1 MCLALLSS
9 HWSASKHS
17 NCKTSCQYAVT
28 HMESFAER
36 EQLKVS
42 LKDLRA
48 LHVQQQTTQIFFIAH
63 QNLSHTVIEEG
74 FVENLN

>member
-1 MCLALLSS
+1 
-9 HWSASKHS
+9 
-17 NCKTSCQYAVT
+17 
-28 HMESFAER
+28 MESFAER